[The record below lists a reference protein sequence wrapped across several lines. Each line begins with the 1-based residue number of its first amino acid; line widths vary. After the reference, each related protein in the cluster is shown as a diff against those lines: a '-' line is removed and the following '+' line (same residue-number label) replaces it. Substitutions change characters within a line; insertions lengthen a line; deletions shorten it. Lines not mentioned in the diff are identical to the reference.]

1 MNNLYE
7 QSYKW
12 NTVNTGFCHLEM
24 FLDIY
29 STSIFTKR
37 LRCLYLSPP
46 SIKPLSVSYPEI
58 SKKGDEILPS
68 TKILLIKRKWRTA
81 LLEVCLFK
89 RTKIS
94 IRLPYEKN
102 RLQCLSVYI
111 NEDHKSLS
119 CLRCSF
125 ITSFCQVGVSKG
137 WKK

>member
-12 NTVNTGFCHLEM
+12 NTVNTGFC
-24 FLDIY
+24 
-29 STSIFTKR
+29 TSP
-37 LRCLYLSPP
+37 PP
-46 SIKPLSVSYPEI
+46 SIKPLSVSYPDI

-119 CLRCSF
+119 CLRF
-125 ITSFCQVGVSKG
+125 HNFLLLGWGFKRLEKMREKTS
-137 WKK
+137 KKRAVRNICNF